1 MTIGESICKYRKEQG
16 LSQESL
22 GKKLLVSRQ
31 TVSLWETDQTVP
43 TIDNLI
49 RLKEIFGVSIDEII
63 CASGDKQEK
72 MKANSNSIDS
82 VCSSLAYAM
91 GIAPPKAAAEKNF
104 ELSNYIDRA
113 FDGKKADR
121 IVMYNPGAIAQW
133 IYEKYSDY
141 VSGVKRIAGIQIFLA
156 AAMPS
161 VTPVCLSTMYS
172 GVQPELH
179 GIQRYEK
186 PILKAETIFDSL
198 VAAGK
203 KVAIVSYKQSS
214 LSRLF
219 LGRNIDYYNFEK
231 GGITEVNAK
240 LAELIIRDEHD
251 FIAVYNGNYD
261 YTMHR
266 QGPESAKSLAELRVY
281 DNNFSI
287 IAELIKNNW
296 KNHNTLLGFAPDHGC
311 HEIDGNC
318 GSHGLDMVEDI
329 NIVHVYRAY
338 PVKNN

>member
-1 MTIGESICKYRKEQG
+1 MTIGESICKYRKEQR

-63 CASGDKQEK
+63 CGSADKTEN
-72 MKANSNSIDS
+72 MKTNSNSIDA
-82 VCSSLAYAM
+82 VCASLAYAM
-91 GIAPPKAAAEKNF
+91 GIAPPGAAAEKNF

-121 IVMYNPGAIAQW
+121 ILMYNPGAIAQW
-133 IYEKYSDY
+133 IYEKYGDY
-141 VSGVKRIAGIQIFLA
+141 LSGVKKQAGIGIFLA
-156 AAMPS
+156 APMPS
-161 VTPVCLSTMYS
+161 VTPVCLATMYS
-172 GVQPELH
+172 GVQPDVH
-179 GIQRYEK
+179 GIHKYEK
-186 PILKAETIFDSL
+186 PILKTETIFDSL

-231 GGITEVNAK
+231 GGVTEVNAK
-240 LAELIIRDEHD
+240 AAELIIRDEHD

-266 QGPESAKSLAELRVY
+266 QGPESPKSLAELRVY
-281 DNNFSI
+281 DSAFSHLT
-287 IAELIKNNW
+287 ELVRNNW
-296 KNHNTLLGFAPDHGC
+296 KKHNTLVGFAPDHGC

-329 NIVHVYRAY
+329 NVVHIYRGY
-338 PVKNN
+338 PKSDN